1 MERELLLLGLLR
13 QHEMYGYQ
21 INDLIESHLSYGV
34 NLTKPTAY
42 RILHHM
48 ADKGWIRFHEEQVGK
63 RPTRRI
69 YSITGKGEARFQEL
83 LRVSLSHFEP
93 IDTIN
98 TVSMAFINE
107 LPLDEVLPLLEER
120 RKSIEMLIAQLGSDV
135 SQHGDFQYTINYQL
149 GHLETDLEWLS
160 GLINHLKSSEVATS
174 VTG

>member
-1 MERELLLLGLLR
+1 MEIELLLLGLLR

-42 RILHHM
+42 RILHHL
-48 ADKGWIRFHEEQVGK
+48 AEKGLIRFHDEQVGK

-69 YSITGKGEARFQEL
+69 YSISGKGEARFQEL
-83 LRVSLSHFEP
+83 LRVSLGHYEP

-120 RKSIEMLIAQLGSDV
+120 RKSVEMLIAQIRSDENLN
-135 SQHGDFQYTINYQL
+135 GDFQYTINHHL
-149 GHLETDLEWLS
+149 LHLETDLEWLS
-160 GLINHLKSSEVATS
+160 GLINHMKSSEVATS
-174 VTG
+174 VSG